1 MTYEKRGEMIDFAFT
16 WHCDLCQADL
26 RFHLKLP
33 LNLYLIVSVILS
45 LMISQTFFV
54 FVFFLYFKA
63 LIHVD
68 VHIITAFV
76 NDLSIINED

>member
-1 MTYEKRGEMIDFAFT
+1 MSSRSQISFKVAFK
-16 WHCDLCQADL
+16 
-26 RFHLKLP
+26 F
-33 LNLYLIVSVILS
+33 VSYCFSYIEFDDKPNV
-45 LMISQTFFV
+45 FF
-54 FVFFLYFKA
+54 FFFFFFLYFKA